1 MMKNCALAL
10 EIYLLFVC
18 AMSENVF
25 NDCSRT
31 MQPHTEAL
39 CTHTILIKI
48 YKERT
53 IMRNEKGCL
62 FIVVGAPD
70 VCRLCEHNEKIMVW

>member
-1 MMKNCALAL
+1 MPLLLK
-10 EIYLLFVC
+10 YLVVR
-18 AMSENVF
+18 AYNV
-25 NDCSRT
+25 NVKMCSSKVLYIGNPILR
-31 MQPHTEAL
+31 HYAY
-39 CTHTILIKI
+39 TILIKI

-70 VCRLCEHNEKIMVW
+70 VCRLCEHNEEIMVW